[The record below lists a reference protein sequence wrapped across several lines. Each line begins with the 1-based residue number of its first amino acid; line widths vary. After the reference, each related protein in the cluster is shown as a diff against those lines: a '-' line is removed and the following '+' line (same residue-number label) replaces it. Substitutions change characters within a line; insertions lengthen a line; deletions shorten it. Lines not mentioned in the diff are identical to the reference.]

1 MHDGATD
8 VSSTLQEPYVKKHN
22 RRAAAF
28 QARCEQENKHAL
40 PTNLLDEE
48 TVDEPNA
55 SADVTPTTSN
65 TSIPNHETLEHENAK
80 AFASALPMAS
90 VASLLPQL
98 DTSAATILDPTG
110 FSSQE
115 SLNPHIGRISRRSD
129 AIRRMC
135 VTALVTK
142 ALEAQGG
149 CPTYADFASVPAQN
163 PFTRAA
169 AQDAKNSSASAHGGT
184 SQGNISQYNNGC
196 SGSQI
201 SGDFT
206 QPNSVHHN
214 SMQSNHFHLH
224 PQPAPSTNS
233 VVLWAAVAAVAA
245 ALGTL
250 MLVRTFKR

>member
-48 TVDEPNA
+48 TVDERNA

-65 TSIPNHETLEHENAK
+65 TCIPNHETLDHENGK

-90 VASLLPQL
+90 VASLLPL
-98 DTSAATILDPTG
+98 LDPG
-110 FSSQE
+110 FASQE

-129 AIRRMC
+129 GIRRMC

-142 ALEAQGG
+142 TLEAQGG
-149 CPTYADFASVPAQN
+149 CPTYADFAAVPEQN

-169 AQDAKNSSASAHGGT
+169 AQDAKNSTASAHGGT

-214 SMQSNHFHLH
+214 SMQSNHYHLY

-233 VVLWAAVAAVAA
+233 VVLRAAVATVAA

>member
-28 QARCEQENKHAL
+28 QARCEQENEHAL

-48 TVDEPNA
+48 TMDEPNA

-65 TSIPNHETLEHENAK
+65 TSIPNHETLDHENGN

-98 DTSAATILDPTG
+98 DTFSATILDPG
-110 FSSQE
+110 FASQE

-129 AIRRMC
+129 GIRRMC

-142 ALEAQGG
+142 TLEAQCKCKCECKWGRIH
-149 CPTYADFASVPAQN
+149 CRRLCLRARAESVHV
-163 PFTRAA
+163 RR
-169 AQDAKNSSASAHGGT
+169 
-184 SQGNISQYNNGC
+184 C
-196 SGSQI
+196 SGCQEQHCKCTWRHQP
-201 SGDFT
+201 GEHQPVQQCLQWFT
-206 QPNSVHHN
+206 D
-214 SMQSNHFHLH
+214 M
-224 PQPAPSTNS
+224 
-233 VVLWAAVAAVAA
+233 W
-245 ALGTL
+245 
-250 MLVRTFKR
+250 

>member
-22 RRAAAF
+22 QRAAAF
-28 QARCEQENKHAL
+28 QARCERENKHAL

-48 TVDEPNA
+48 TMDEPNA

-65 TSIPNHETLEHENAK
+65 TCIPNHETLDHENGK

-90 VASLLPQL
+90 VASLLPL
-98 DTSAATILDPTG
+98 LDPG
-110 FSSQE
+110 FASQE

-129 AIRRMC
+129 GIRRMC

-142 ALEAQGG
+142 TLEAQGG
-149 CPTYADFASVPAQN
+149 CPTYADFAAVPEQN

-184 SQGNISQYNNGC
+184 IQGNISQYNNGC
-196 SGSQI
+196 SGS
-201 SGDFT
+201 
-206 QPNSVHHN
+206 
-214 SMQSNHFHLH
+214 MQSNHYNFYFDTAL
-224 PQPAPSTNS
+224 STNR
-233 VVLWAAVAAVAA
+233 VVLWAAVATAAA
-245 ALGTL
+245 ALGAL

>member
-22 RRAAAF
+22 QRAAAF
-28 QARCEQENKHAL
+28 QARCERENKHAL

-48 TVDEPNA
+48 TMDEPNA

-65 TSIPNHETLEHENAK
+65 TCIPNHETLDHDNGK

-98 DTSAATILDPTG
+98 DTFSATILDPG
-110 FSSQE
+110 FASQE

-129 AIRRMC
+129 GIRRMC

-142 ALEAQGG
+142 TLEAQGG
-149 CPTYADFASVPAQN
+149 CPTYADFAAVPEQN

-196 SGSQI
+196 SGS
-201 SGDFT
+201 
-206 QPNSVHHN
+206 
-214 SMQSNHFHLH
+214 MQSNHYNFYFDTAL
-224 PQPAPSTNS
+224 STNR
-233 VVLWAAVAAVAA
+233 VVLWAAVATAAA
-245 ALGTL
+245 ALGAL